1 MPRAPRPN
9 EERELQ
15 ELLRNAAGVVFVAAF
30 ALIVLVALAMPFITD
45 RQPDTTLLL
54 GLATSAL
61 TAAAAMFGVQ
71 LVLRG
76 RKDE

>member
-1 MPRAPRPN
+1 MPRVPRHD

-15 ELLRNAAGVVFVAAF
+15 ELLRNAAGVVFTGVF
-30 ALIVLVALAMPFITD
+30 VLIVLAAVAMPFITD
-45 RQPDTTLLL
+45 REPNATLLL

-76 RKDE
+76 KKDD

>member
-1 MPRAPRPN
+1 MPAPSPN

-15 ELLRNAAGVVFVAAF
+15 ELLRNAAGVVFTGAF
-30 ALIVLVALAMPFITD
+30 FLIVLVAIAMPFLTD
-45 RQPDTTLLL
+45 REPNVTLLL
-54 GLATSAL
+54 GLGTSAL
-61 TAAAAMFGVQ
+61 TAAGAMFGVQ